1 MTIVVGIFDLCLLLV
16 AGTALYRVA
25 QFLRFGHARLSFRRF
40 PFHPGDSLQVALS
53 GTPPDGL
60 NATRLVS
67 YEHFGRQKE
76 LVGYAG
82 APEVEISFEIPDNT
96 EWVTELSGTPV
107 RYWELVVESSRVGI
121 DYRTTFP
128 LPVYRRN

>member
-1 MTIVVGIFDLCLLLV
+1 M
-16 AGTALYRVA
+16 
-25 QFLRFGHARLSFRRF
+25 
-40 PFHPGDSLQVALS
+40 
-53 GTPPDGL
+53 

-67 YEHFGRQKE
+67 HEHFGRQKE
-76 LVGYAG
+76 PTNHAG

-107 RYWELVVESSRVGI
+107 RYWEL
-121 DYRTTFP
+121 TFP